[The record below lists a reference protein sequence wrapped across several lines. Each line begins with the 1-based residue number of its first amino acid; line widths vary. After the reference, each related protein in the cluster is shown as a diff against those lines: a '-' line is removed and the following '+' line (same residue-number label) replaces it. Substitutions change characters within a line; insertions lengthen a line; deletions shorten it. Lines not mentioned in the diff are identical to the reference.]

1 MSTTTTTQG
10 AVDIVRQWYELVL
23 AGDLESAGA
32 MMHDDF
38 VLHEPA
44 ALPYGGE
51 YHGAAG
57 FFEIMGRINER
68 FEAGLAAP
76 VEYFDATDPVV
87 IRLVGRFTSRATG
100 ETVEMSVVELYYV
113 RDGKIAELDVY
124 YKDPGA
130 IAAIAG

>member
-1 MSTTTTTQG
+1 MSTKTTTQG
-10 AVDIVRQWYELVL
+10 AVDTVRQWYEFVL

-32 MMHDDF
+32 MMRDDF
-38 VLHEPA
+38 VLHEPP

-51 YHGAAG
+51 YHGVAG
-57 FFEIMGRINER
+57 FFEIMGRINEQ
-68 FEAGLAAP
+68 FETSLAAP

-87 IRLVGRFTSRATG
+87 IHLVGRFTSRATG
-100 ETVEMSVVELYYV
+100 EAVKMNVVELYYV